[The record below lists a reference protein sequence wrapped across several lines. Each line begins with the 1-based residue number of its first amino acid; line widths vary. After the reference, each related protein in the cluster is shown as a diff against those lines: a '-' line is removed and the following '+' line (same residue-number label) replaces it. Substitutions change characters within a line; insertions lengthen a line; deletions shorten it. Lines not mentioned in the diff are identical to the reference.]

1 MSEIIVFRL
10 ETCPNCDRLEELLRE
25 AGIDFREVDLQ
36 DTRHPDM
43 ITMRMHGIFPQEA
56 PVLKINCCYVQSK
69 SIFDGK
75 ELSGTVKAMLDCE
88 RECGKECCG
97 TRSGHYGM

>member
-1 MSEIIVFRL
+1 MGIRMTEIIVFRL

-25 AGIDFREVDLQ
+25 NGIEFREVDLE

-56 PVLKINCCYVQSK
+56 PVIRVNSCYAQSK
-69 SIFDGK
+69 TIFAGN
-75 ELSGTVKAMLDCE
+75 ELSGTVKAMIGIE
-88 RECGKECCG
+88 
-97 TRSGHYGM
+97 

>member
-36 DTRHPDM
+36 DLRHPEV
-43 ITMRMHGIFPQEA
+43 INMRMAGIFPQEA
-56 PVLKINCCYVQSK
+56 PVIRVNSCYAQSK
-69 SIFDGK
+69 TIFDGN
-75 ELSGTVKAMLDCE
+75 ELSGTVKAMIGIE
-88 RECGKECCG
+88 
-97 TRSGHYGM
+97 

>member
-1 MSEIIVFRL
+1 MTEIIVFRL

-25 AGIDFREVDLQ
+25 NGIEFREVDLQ

-56 PVLKINCCYVQSK
+56 PVIRVNSCYAQSK
-69 SIFDGK
+69 TIFDGN
-75 ELSGTVKAMLDCE
+75 ELSRTVKAMIGIE
-88 RECGKECCG
+88 
-97 TRSGHYGM
+97 

>member
-1 MSEIIVFRL
+1 MTEIIVFRL

-25 AGIDFREVDLQ
+25 NGIEFREVDLQ

-56 PVLKINCCYVQSK
+56 PVIRVNSCYAQSK
-69 SIFDGK
+69 TIFDGS
-75 ELSGTVKAMLDCE
+75 ELSGTVKAMIGIE
-88 RECGKECCG
+88 
-97 TRSGHYGM
+97 

>member
-10 ETCPNCDRLEELLRE
+10 ETCPNCDRLEELLRT
-25 AGIDFREVDLQ
+25 AGIEFNEVDLQ
-36 DTRHPDM
+36 DLRHPEV
-43 ITMRMHGIFPQEA
+43 INMRMAGILPQEA

-75 ELSGTVKAMLDCE
+75 ELSGTVKAMLE
-88 RECGKECCG
+88 IE
-97 TRSGHYGM
+97 

>member
-1 MSEIIVFRL
+1 MTEIIVFRL

-25 AGIDFREVDLQ
+25 NGIEFREVDLE

-56 PVLKINCCYVQSK
+56 PVIRVNSCYAQSK
-69 SIFDGK
+69 TIFDGN
-75 ELSGTVKAMLDCE
+75 ELSRTVKAMIGIE
-88 RECGKECCG
+88 
-97 TRSGHYGM
+97 

>member
-56 PVLKINCCYVQSK
+56 PVIRVNSCYAQSK
-69 SIFDGK
+69 TIFDGS
-75 ELSGTVKAMLDCE
+75 ELSGTVKAMIGIE
-88 RECGKECCG
+88 
-97 TRSGHYGM
+97 

>member
-10 ETCPNCDRLEELLRE
+10 ETCPNCDRLEKLLRE
-25 AGIDFREVDLQ
+25 NGIEFREVDLE

-56 PVLKINCCYVQSK
+56 PVIRVNSCYAQSK
-69 SIFDGK
+69 TIFEGN
-75 ELSGTVKAMLDCE
+75 ELSETVKAMIGIE
-88 RECGKECCG
+88 
-97 TRSGHYGM
+97 

>member
-10 ETCPNCDRLEELLRE
+10 ETCPNCDRLEELLRT
-25 AGIDFREVDLQ
+25 AGIEFNEVDLQ
-36 DTRHPDM
+36 DLRHPEV
-43 ITMRMHGIFPQEA
+43 INMRMAGIFPQEA

-75 ELSGTVKAMLDCE
+75 ELSGTVKAMLE
-88 RECGKECCG
+88 IE
-97 TRSGHYGM
+97 

>member
-25 AGIDFREVDLQ
+25 AGIEFREVDLQ

-43 ITMRMHGIFPQEA
+43 ITMRMAGIFPQEA
-56 PVLKINCCYVQSK
+56 PCLKVNCCYIQSK
-69 SIFDGK
+69 NIFDGT
-75 ELSGTVKAMLDCE
+75 ELSGTVKATLGIE
-88 RECGKECCG
+88 
-97 TRSGHYGM
+97 

>member
-1 MSEIIVFRL
+1 MGIRMSEIIVFRL

-25 AGIDFREVDLQ
+25 NGIEFREVDLQ

-56 PVLKINCCYVQSK
+56 PVIRVNSCYAQSK
-69 SIFDGK
+69 TIFDGN
-75 ELSGTVKAMLDCE
+75 ELSGTVKAMLGIE
-88 RECGKECCG
+88 
-97 TRSGHYGM
+97 

>member
-1 MSEIIVFRL
+1 MGIRMTEIIVFRL

-25 AGIDFREVDLQ
+25 NGIEFREVDLQ

-56 PVLKINCCYVQSK
+56 PVIRVNSCYAQSK
-69 SIFDGK
+69 TIFDGS
-75 ELSGTVKAMLDCE
+75 ELSGTVKAMIGIE
-88 RECGKECCG
+88 
-97 TRSGHYGM
+97 

>member
-1 MSEIIVFRL
+1 MTEIIVFRL

-25 AGIDFREVDLQ
+25 AGIDFSEVDLE

-56 PVLKINCCYVQSK
+56 PVIRVNSCYAQSK
-69 SIFDGK
+69 TIFDGS
-75 ELSGTVKAMLDCE
+75 ELSGTVKAMIGIE
-88 RECGKECCG
+88 
-97 TRSGHYGM
+97 